1 AVALGIMAVFSGQS
15 HAQAQD
21 DDGQPAATVV
31 VSGQRASLRN
41 AIAAQEK
48 ADNIISVISSDDIG
62 GLPDKNAAEAL
73 ARLPGVSVQ
82 RDQGEGRYITV
93 RGLGPDLNAVT
104 INGALVPSPE
114 AGRRAVALDILP
126 AGLIR
131 TLEVS
136 KTLLPEMDANSLG
149 ATIEVKSLSAFD
161 LPGKLLSA
169 NVAASHDEK
178 TGKTSPSGGALWA
191 QRFLDGKLGVA
202 AGLSAEKRSFGSDDV
217 ETGGAWSKGK
227 LSGLELRD
235 YLPVRKRGALAVNL
249 DYRPEAG
256 NSWFLRSFVSEF
268 SDDEVRDRLTISN
281 IAGGSLAEDQTASAR
296 AERRLRQRKY
306 TQQVRSLVLG
316 TQQKSGDW
324 TLDVKGGL
332 SRATEDTPESL
343 NDGRFRGTS
352 NFA

>member
-1 AVALGIMAVFSGQS
+1 MKTLHTSFPSPLRLTALSLAIMAVFSGPS

-21 DDGQPAATVV
+21 ADGLPAATVV

-136 KTLLPEMDANSLG
+136 KTLLPENG
-149 ATIEVKSLSAFD
+149 CQF
-161 LPGKLLSA
+161 
-169 NVAASHDEK
+169 
-178 TGKTSPSGGALWA
+178 
-191 QRFLDGKLGVA
+191 
-202 AGLSAEKRSFGSDDV
+202 AGRHHRSQI
-217 ETGGAWSKGK
+217 
-227 LSGLELRD
+227 
-235 YLPVRKRGALAVNL
+235 AV
-249 DYRPEAG
+249 
-256 NSWFLRSFVSEF
+256 
-268 SDDEVRDRLTISN
+268 
-281 IAGGSLAEDQTASAR
+281 
-296 AERRLRQRKY
+296 RLRLARQAAVGQR
-306 TQQVRSLVLG
+306 
-316 TQQKSGDW
+316 
-324 TLDVKGGL
+324 
-332 SRATEDTPESL
+332 
-343 NDGRFRGTS
+343 GRQP
-352 NFA
+352 

>member
-1 AVALGIMAVFSGQS
+1 MKTMHTSPPSPLRLTALALAIMAVFSGPS

-21 DDGQPAATVV
+21 ADGLPAATVV

-48 ADNIISVISSDDIG
+48 ADNIVSVISSDDIG

-169 NVAASHDEK
+169 NVGASHDEK
-178 TGKTSPSGGALWA
+178 RARPAPAAAPCGPSASSMASWA
-191 QRFLDGKLGVA
+191 
-202 AGLSAEKRSFGSDDV
+202 
-217 ETGGAWSKGK
+217 W
-227 LSGLELRD
+227 
-235 YLPVRKRGALAVNL
+235 LPA
-249 DYRPEAG
+249 
-256 NSWFLRSFVSEF
+256 
-268 SDDEVRDRLTISN
+268 
-281 IAGGSLAEDQTASAR
+281 
-296 AERRLRQRKY
+296 
-306 TQQVRSLVLG
+306 
-316 TQQKSGDW
+316 
-324 TLDVKGGL
+324 
-332 SRATEDTPESL
+332 
-343 NDGRFRGTS
+343 
-352 NFA
+352 

>member
-1 AVALGIMAVFSGQS
+1 MKTMHTSFPSPLRLTALAIGIMAAFSGQS
-15 HAQAQD
+15 HAQDA
-21 DDGQPAATVV
+21 DGQPAATVV

-149 ATIEVKSLSAFD
+149 ATVEVKSLSAFD

-169 NVAASHDEK
+169 RSSK
-178 TGKTSPSGGALWA
+178 T
-191 QRFLDGKLGVA
+191 RC
-202 AGLSAEKRSFGSDDV
+202 AGSV
-217 ETGGAWSKGK
+217 
-227 LSGLELRD
+227 
-235 YLPVRKRGALAVNL
+235 
-249 DYRPEAG
+249 
-256 NSWFLRSFVSEF
+256 
-268 SDDEVRDRLTISN
+268 
-281 IAGGSLAEDQTASAR
+281 
-296 AERRLRQRKY
+296 
-306 TQQVRSLVLG
+306 
-316 TQQKSGDW
+316 
-324 TLDVKGGL
+324 
-332 SRATEDTPESL
+332 
-343 NDGRFRGTS
+343 GR
-352 NFA
+352 